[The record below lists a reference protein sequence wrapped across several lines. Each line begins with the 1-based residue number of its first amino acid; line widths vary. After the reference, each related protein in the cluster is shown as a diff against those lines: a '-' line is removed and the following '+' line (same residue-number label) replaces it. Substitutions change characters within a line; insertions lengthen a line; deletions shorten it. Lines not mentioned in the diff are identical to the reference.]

1 MCVHMSDPDHKDYD
15 YTGPQDHFG
24 RRYYDPAGAFVNPPQ
39 YVRGMTV
46 ILQNMEQWHSTA
58 VDPSLYP
65 LFNGQEVIFDAG
77 PFESGNWAVKLKP
90 NSLPALLTKS
100 NGDGLM
106 FVLPQNIRRKD

>member
-24 RRYYDPAGAFVNPPQ
+24 RRDYDPVGAFVNPPQ

-46 ILQNMEQWHSTA
+46 ILQNMEQWHSTI